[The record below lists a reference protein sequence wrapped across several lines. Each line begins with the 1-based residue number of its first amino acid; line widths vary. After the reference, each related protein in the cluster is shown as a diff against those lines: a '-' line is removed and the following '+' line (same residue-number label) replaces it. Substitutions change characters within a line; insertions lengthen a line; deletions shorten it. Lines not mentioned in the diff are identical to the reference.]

1 MPVSSNAPVPGAVRA
16 PGCPPTPPR
25 ARNAPDPRRPGPASS
40 RPPTPPATRPRRPPV
55 RLRRGRL
62 REELHRVHVQVGFGP
77 GVQRRRPARCVRQ
90 PRQRRQRGQGRPG
103 RERLGGRNPFVRVV
117 RGLVRGIRF
126 RAAALLQRVHQI
138 GSRAP
143 AQQQQHE
150 RVLVQQP
157 RHLMAERHRV
167 RAVVPLAAVAA
178 RIEVPDPGQQRDPG
192 LRRVLGRL
200 RRHLAV
206 QQRRDVPRLRG
217 RQTHHPIPFRFR
229 EPLDQHV
236 RPVRRPV
243 RIAHHRRQTARPHRH
258 GADRAP
264 ARVPAPLPDLL
275 AVERAVLQG
284 AQPRVPP
291 PGPGEAAPGRR
302 QRREGL
308 LVRVRHVTP
317 RPGSSAAPRARP
329 ARRRSVR

>member
-1 MPVSSNAPVPGAVRA
+1 MPVSVQCARTRRSSGSRA
-16 PGCPPTPPR
+16 SAHAAASAER
-25 ARNAPDPRRPGPASS
+25 ARPKAARSGVQSSSHTAGDAAPP
-40 RPPTPPATRPRRPPV
+40 PPV

-77 GVQRRRPARCVRQ
+77 GVQRRRPPGASGSSAAGAGPPG
-90 PRQRRQRGQGRPG
+90 PRTPRRPEPLRPRGPGPRPG
-103 RERLGGRNPFVRVV
+103 HPLPRCCASPTRPPDRLPRA
-117 RGLVRGIRF
+117 
-126 RAAALLQRVHQI
+126 RAAATTRTGPGPTAAPPDGRAPPCAGSGPTRRSHSADR
-138 GSRAP
+138 GPRSRA
-143 AQQQQHE
+143 
-150 RVLVQQP
+150 
-157 RHLMAERHRV
+157 
-167 RAVVPLAAVAA
+167 AA
-178 RIEVPDPGQQRDPG
+178 RPRPPPRP
-192 LRRVLGRL
+192 RRL

-317 RPGSSAAPRARP
+317 RPGSSAAPRARR